1 MNKQP
6 DTGKRA
12 EKALE
17 SLDGIKRA
25 EPQPFFYTRLIGRLQ
40 REKRTWW
47 ETTGA
52 FLAKPVMVAICL
64 GFILVFN
71 AFILFR
77 QDSVKEVSF
86 SVEPGE
92 QPVTDNEQ
100 PVADNEIMLASNSS
114 FDYENLDQQ

>member
-1 MNKQP
+1 MNKQS

-17 SLDGIKRA
+17 SLEGIKKA
-25 EPQPFFYTRLIGRLQ
+25 EPQPFFYTRLMGRLQ
-40 REKRTWW
+40 REEKTWW

-77 QDSVKEVSF
+77 QDSDTDT
-86 SVEPGE
+86 SVTV
-92 QPVTDNEQ
+92 QPTETGTDNEY
-100 PVADNEIMLASNSS
+100 VLASNSS
-114 FDYENLDQQ
+114 FDYENLDQ

>member
-1 MNKQP
+1 MNKQQ
-6 DTGKRA
+6 DIGKRA
-12 EKALE
+12 TKTLE
-17 SLDGIKRA
+17 SLDRIKRA
-25 EPQPFFYTRLIGRLQ
+25 EPRPFFYTRLIGRLQ
-40 REKRTWW
+40 RDEKSWW

-77 QDSVKEVSF
+77 QDSVKGS
-86 SVEPGE
+86 SSATSQTEPLI
-92 QPVTDNEQ
+92 TDNEY
-100 PVADNEIMLASNSS
+100 VFASDSS